1 MSIEIQSRA
10 AYSAETGTRRTEAAA
25 AEKSKEKAS
34 ASGAKI
40 MDVDEYMSALS
51 KKYSY
56 FGRTTKIANVP
67 TTVNVSPAYLRKCAN
82 DPEKREELEKR
93 LDSIGASVPI
103 GAQRT
108 RTLPGN
114 PVMTHYDCTID
125 SNGNM
130 TVISG
135 CTNDPK
141 VKGQWEKAEKSGK
154 KEKSEEAKLA
164 ERRAKKRAEER
175 AREKAEEQ
183 EERIYRASG
192 RDVSQITES
201 LIRQMASRGNGRNF
215 IPQFDMKA

>member
-1 MSIEIQSRA
+1 MSMEIQSRA
-10 AYSAETGTRRTEAAA
+10 AYSAETGTRRTEAATT
-25 AEKSKEKAS
+25 EKSKDKTI
-34 ASGAKI
+34 ASGAKA

-67 TTVNVSPAYLRKCAN
+67 TSVNVSPAYLRKCAN

-130 TVISG
+130 TIISG

-141 VKGQWEKAEKSGK
+141 AKGEWEKAEKNGK

-164 ERRAKKRAEER
+164 ERRAKKRAEEL

-215 IPQFDMKA
+215 IPQFDALA

>member
-1 MSIEIQSRA
+1 MSMEIKSRPYSVETATNKTVA
-10 AYSAETGTRRTEAAA
+10 ATS
-25 AEKSKEKAS
+25 EKSKDKTS
-34 ASGAKI
+34 AMGAKA

-175 AREKAEEQ
+175 TREKAEEQ

-215 IPQFDMKA
+215 IPQFDIKA

>member
-1 MSIEIQSRA
+1 MSMEIQSRA

-25 AEKSKEKAS
+25 AEKSKDKTI
-34 ASGAKI
+34 ASGAKA
-40 MDVDEYMSALS
+40 MDVDEYMSSLS

-114 PVMTHYDCTID
+114 PFMTHYDCTID

-130 TVISG
+130 TIISG

-141 VKGQWEKAEKSGK
+141 AKGEWEKA
-154 KEKSEEAKLA
+154 EEAKLA
-164 ERRAKKRAEER
+164 ECRAKKRAEER

-192 RDVSQITES
+192 HDVSQITES

>member
-1 MSIEIQSRA
+1 MSMEIQSRA

-25 AEKSKEKAS
+25 EKAKDKTS
-34 ASGAKI
+34 ASGAKA

-82 DPEKREELEKR
+82 DPEKREELEKS
-93 LDSIGASVPI
+93 LDSIGSYVPL

-125 SNGNM
+125 ANGNM

-141 VKGQWEKAEKSGK
+141 AKGEWEKAEKNGK

-175 AREKAEEQ
+175 RREEAKEQ
-183 EERIYRASG
+183 EEMLYRASG
-192 RDVSQITES
+192 RDVGTITES
-201 LIRQMASRGNGRNF
+201 LLRQMASRGEGKNLVSR
-215 IPQFDMKA
+215 FDAIA

>member
-1 MSIEIQSRA
+1 MSMEIQSRA

-25 AEKSKEKAS
+25 EKAKDKTG
-34 ASGAKI
+34 ASGAKA

-67 TTVNVSPAYLRKCAN
+67 TTVNVSSAYLRKCAN

-125 SNGNM
+125 ANGNM

-141 VKGQWEKAEKSGK
+141 GKGEWEKAERSRK
-154 KEKSEEAKLA
+154 KEKSGEAKLA

-175 AREKAEEQ
+175 RREEAKEKEEML
-183 EERIYRASG
+183 YRASG
-192 RDVSQITES
+192 RDVGTITES
-201 LIRQMASRGNGRNF
+201 LLRQMANRGEGKNLVSR
-215 IPQFDMKA
+215 FDAIA